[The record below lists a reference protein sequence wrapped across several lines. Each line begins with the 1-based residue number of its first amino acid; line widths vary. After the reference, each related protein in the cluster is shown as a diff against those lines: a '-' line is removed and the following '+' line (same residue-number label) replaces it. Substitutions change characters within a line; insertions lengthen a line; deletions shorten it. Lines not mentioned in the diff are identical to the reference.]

1 MSAPVWR
8 RGLNIPVISWS
19 VKFHPDYPLHSL
31 CCRPN
36 WNRPNNMGPDV
47 TIIGRSG
54 KGQQGLVFEGA
65 RCDELAAVIA
75 HNSDKYHAGFP
86 DFEIG
91 IQAHNDQW
99 NFQWNPL
106 ATPSVHAFRRSRY
119 SITLLK
125 GHRVLLYSKR
135 RSICLEGKEG
145 IVGAPFE
152 PRSHG
157 ASSRTANQEWP
168 VGWAILQEEPV

>member
-1 MSAPVWR
+1 
-8 RGLNIPVISWS
+8 
-19 VKFHPDYPLHSL
+19 
-31 CCRPN
+31 
-36 WNRPNNMGPDV
+36 MGPDV

-106 ATPSVHAFRRSRY
+106 ATPSLSLFSRAIGFY
-119 SITLLK
+119 CILS
-125 GHRVLLYSKR
+125 GGRYAWR
-135 RSICLEGKEG
+135 GKK
-145 IVGAPFE
+145 
-152 PRSHG
+152 
-157 ASSRTANQEWP
+157 AS
-168 VGWAILQEEPV
+168 